1 MQKRVSPKDKVKVFL
16 IFPNQPWLVNWVHQ
30 MDGQCSLGPAVAPAS
45 SRPIWSRPQFLAS
58 QLRHTKGLPVF
69 KGTRKDEA
77 LYANTS
83 PVNSSGTSGTKY
95 QQLWEIQ
102 DYLEGYGP

>member
-1 MQKRVSPKDKVKVFL
+1 MSPKDKVRVFL
-16 IFPNQPWLVNWVHQ
+16 ILPNQPWLVNWVPQ
-30 MDGQCSLGPAVAPAS
+30 MDGQCLLGPVVAPAS
-45 SRPIWSRPQFLAS
+45 SRPVWSRPQFPAS
-58 QLRHTKGLPVF
+58 QLRHSKGLPVF

-83 PVNSSGTSGTKY
+83 TADSGGTSGNKY

-102 DYLEGYGP
+102 DYLEDYGP

>member
-1 MQKRVSPKDKVKVFL
+1 MGSA
-16 IFPNQPWLVNWVHQ
+16 PWALRWPLLHHV
-30 MDGQCSLGPAVAPAS
+30 LFGPD
-45 SRPIWSRPQFLAS
+45 QFLAS

>member
-1 MQKRVSPKDKVKVFL
+1 MGSAS
-16 IFPNQPWLVNWVHQ
+16 WVLWWPLLHHVL
-30 MDGQCSLGPAVAPAS
+30 LGPD
-45 SRPIWSRPQFLAS
+45 QAS
-58 QLRHTKGLPVF
+58 QLRHSKGLPVF

-83 PVNSSGTSGTKY
+83 TADSGGTSGTKY

-102 DYLEGYGP
+102 DYLEDYGP